1 MQVRLTK
8 TLISIKFDIRFG
20 SVTFG
25 KSIEVSTKK
34 TTKKSKKIW
43 SYRELNLFS
52 AKLERNPLRQEHS
65 HNLLFQLNP

>member
-8 TLISIKFDIRFG
+8 TLISIKIDIRFG

-25 KSIEVSTKK
+25 KCIEVSTKK
-34 TTKKSKKIW
+34 NYQKVKKIW

-52 AKLERNPLRQEHS
+52 AKLERNPLRQEYS
-65 HNLLFQLNP
+65 PNLLFQLNP

>member
-8 TLISIKFDIRFG
+8 TLISIKIDIRFG

-34 TTKKSKKIW
+34 LPKSQKNLILP
-43 SYRELNLFS
+43 RVNLFS
-52 AKLERNPLRQEHS
+52 AKLERNPLRQVYS